1 MKKDALSP
9 MARNVALCACVLSI
23 FVLFT
28 TYTQGYA
35 SDGAE
40 IKATDKI
47 KNNPVM
53 MQMLKK
59 IEQSKKILAEMQEKK
74 RVADENAQKI
84 QETRKAAQAKIDEEI
99 NRMKKD
105 TEPYSPQSAFAR
117 FVSKK
122 PTELQNVYWSMF
134 NYQNDMI
141 KSAQDAR
148 DKILADGGKRHD
160 AWDAYYKNAATKRA
174 KIIELTKEYNIKYA
188 NADASVQNSFD
199 EKGKLPRTE

>member
-1 MKKDALSP
+1 
-9 MARNVALCACVLSI
+9 MARNVALCACVLSV
-23 FVLFT
+23 FVLFI
-28 TYTQGYA
+28 TYAQSYA
-35 SDGAE
+35 SDGSE

-47 KNNPVM
+47 KNDPVM

-74 RVADENAQKI
+74 KTADENEQRI
-84 QETRKAAQAKIDEEI
+84 QETRKAVQAKLDEEL

-122 PTELQNVYWSMF
+122 PAELQNIYWSMF
-134 NYQNDMI
+134 NYQNEKT

-148 DKILADGGKRHD
+148 DKILAEGGKRPD

-174 KIIELTKEYNIKYA
+174 KIIELAKEYNIKYA

-199 EKGKLPRTE
+199 GKGKLPRTE